1 MDAIKQVIA
10 STFQIPIDSISPDSS
25 SQSIPQ
31 WDSVGHINLVM
42 GLEKQ
47 FGVKFN
53 MNEIL
58 EMRDVSTI
66 ERILQEKK

>member
-1 MDAIKQVIA
+1 MNEIKQVIA
-10 STFQIPIDSISPDSS
+10 STFQIPVESISAESS
-25 SQSIPQ
+25 SQDIPQ

>member
-1 MDAIKQVIA
+1 MNEIKQVIA
-10 STFQIPIDSISPDSS
+10 STFQIPIESISSESS
-25 SQSIPQ
+25 SQDIPQ

-66 ERILQEKK
+66 ERILQEKR